1 MNLMFNYCRVTS
13 LACCLRDGF
22 SIKESKRTGNPVNLK
37 RRELAYAIE
46 EVPSL
51 FDFLAYL
58 YFCGAAI
65 SGPFYEF
72 KDFQMMM
79 AREGNYK
86 EVPSTLKPGLI
97 RFAQAWLCVV
107 TGAILAQFFDEKFLL
122 TDEFLTQYSIPQKI
136 IY

>member
-1 MNLMFNYCRVTS
+1 
-13 LACCLRDGF
+13 
-22 SIKESKRTGNPVNLK
+22 
-37 RRELAYAIE
+37 
-46 EVPSL
+46 
-51 FDFLAYL
+51 
-58 YFCGAAI
+58 
-65 SGPFYEF
+65 
-72 KDFQMMM
+72 MMM

-122 TDEFLTQYSIPQKI
+122 TDEFLNQYSIPQKI